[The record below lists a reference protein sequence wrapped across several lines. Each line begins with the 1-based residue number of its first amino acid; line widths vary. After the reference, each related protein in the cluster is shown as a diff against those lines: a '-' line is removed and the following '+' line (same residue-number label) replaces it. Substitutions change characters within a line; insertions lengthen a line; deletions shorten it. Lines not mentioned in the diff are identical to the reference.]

1 MELETNKQEQA
12 LESCLTEYENL
23 QTQHIDIIK
32 NESMPDLVA
41 MTRERDKVFIRLKQN
56 LDSFVKNTGSHEGT
70 GRLPALAEYDNRIA
84 SIMDVSQELSKAIQE
99 YKNQLSTGLARMQ
112 QGKAAMQGYKTANM
126 NY

>member
-1 MELETNKQEQA
+1 MELEINKQA

-32 NESMPDLVA
+32 NDSMPDLVA

-56 LDSFVKNTGSHEGT
+56 LDSFVNAGSHEEAGS
-70 GRLPALAEYDNRIA
+70 LPALETRIA